1 MYDALTTSYR
11 LSCPQ
16 HGKTSV
22 RLSRFRSLEE
32 LPGPHH
38 PAVYRIVFA
47 CGCGD
52 EHLGL
57 VPHDE
62 LDLAPLGLEEKRHFV
77 NLMTSTWFAAGGALA
92 SLLNSLPKPK
102 GAKETLPEDMS
113 TASLV
118 GGGLIAGDALAALG
132 LGIAGLLATVFG

>member
-1 MYDALTTSYR
+1 M
-11 LSCPQ
+11 
-16 HGKTSV
+16 

-52 EHLGL
+52 EHPGL

-62 LDLAPLGLEEKRHFV
+62 LDLAPLGLEEQRSFV
-77 NLMTSTWFAAGGALA
+77 NLMS
-92 SLLNSLPKPK
+92 
-102 GAKETLPEDMS
+102 
-113 TASLV
+113 
-118 GGGLIAGDALAALG
+118 
-132 LGIAGLLATVFG
+132 